1 MTSKERCSELKKIR
15 KTLADKLNINLNQT
29 ECTYEGECSGTCP
42 KCKQEEKIL
51 NIALLKKGA
60 VILGATA
67 LTMGLA
73 SCTLINNDPPT
84 DLSGDIEVVEPDDDT
99 TSGIVDVTENNNSI
113 NVDTATELEG
123 DVVEAGE

>member
-29 ECTYEGECSGTCP
+29 ECTYEGECSGTSP

-51 NIALLKKGA
+51 NMALLKKGA
-60 VILGATA
+60 VILGATV

>member
-51 NIALLKKGA
+51 NMALLKKGA
-60 VILGATA
+60 VILGATV

>member
-51 NIALLKKGA
+51 NTALLKKGA
-60 VILGATA
+60 VILSATA

-73 SCTLINNDPPT
+73 SCTPIDTNTPT
-84 DLSGDIEVVEPDDDT
+84 DLAGDVVIVEEPPTPEV
-99 TSGIVDVTENNNSI
+99 
-113 NVDTATELEG
+113 LEG
-123 DVVEAGE
+123 DVEVAEPDDTLSDSIDKIE

>member
-1 MTSKERCSELKKIR
+1 
-15 KTLADKLNINLNQT
+15 
-29 ECTYEGECSGTCP
+29 
-42 KCKQEEKIL
+42 
-51 NIALLKKGA
+51 
-60 VILGATA
+60 
-67 LTMGLA
+67 MGLA

-99 TSGIVDVTENNNSI
+99 TSGIVDVTENNNST